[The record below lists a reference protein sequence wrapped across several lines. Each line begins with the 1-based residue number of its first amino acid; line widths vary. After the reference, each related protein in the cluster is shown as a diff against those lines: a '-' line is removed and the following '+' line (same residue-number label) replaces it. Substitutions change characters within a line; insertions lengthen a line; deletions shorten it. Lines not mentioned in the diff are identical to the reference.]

1 MVDDRGGSEGLAA
14 RGVGLAGVVC
24 GNRAPSRPPAV
35 PDGGCRPPGWD
46 RGPAVLLTAMA
57 PADLPGVQKK
67 AVGILAPSGPP
78 AAKRWPRGPIGRR
91 RGVTALAWS
100 PRLGSRL
107 PAVGGHMMKF
117 LLKLSFYRIK
127 QERVHDAELRCVLF
141 LLSGSPRK
149 ARQGHFC
156 GSDILK
162 RLLPATERGER
173 SEEADRA
180 PTSAH
185 VG

>member
-1 MVDDRGGSEGLAA
+1 MSVGTVPPAGRPPCPTVAVGRQAGTEALPSSSQRWLQQTSPVFRRRPWASWLRLVLQLRNGGQGVQSEGE
-14 RGVGLAGVVC
+14 
-24 GNRAPSRPPAV
+24 
-35 PDGGCRPPGWD
+35 
-46 RGPAVLLTAMA
+46 
-57 PADLPGVQKK
+57 
-67 AVGILAPSGPP
+67 
-78 AAKRWPRGPIGRR
+78 
-91 RGVTALAWS
+91 GVTALAWS

-107 PAVGGHMMKF
+107 PAVGGHVMKF

-141 LLSGSPRK
+141 LLSESPRK